1 MKTKNKI
8 LLSTITALTLGAIS
22 ASAVCSA
29 AIDFT
34 NKELSKM
41 KLATDMNASDN
52 KITNL
57 KAPTDNTDAVT
68 KKYADD
74 AIELASYGYG
84 TIQYNNLTWLDRN
97 LGATRIPSSAT
108 DTSAG
113 TTGYLIQWG
122 RELDGHQHR
131 TLSNGTNGSDE
142 DASVDYKTN
151 TLATSA
157 QPGHSK
163 FITINADPENWLA
176 TPDANLWQGTNGV
189 NNPCPA
195 GYRLPTKDDF
205 NVDNFNNSADI
216 YAALK
221 LNYAGRR
228 YNLNG
233 SIAFVGEK
241 AFYWSSTVD
250 GEKTYVLYFRSN
262 DEFFTYPTLRA
273 NGLSVRCVK

>member
-1 MKTKNKI
+1 MNIKK
-8 LLSTITALTLGAIS
+8 TALTLSVS
-22 ASAVCSA
+22 ALMSGSVFAACSA
-29 AIDFT
+29 DIDMG
-34 NKELSKM
+34 NQ
-41 KLATDMNASDN
+41 

-57 KAPTDNTDAVT
+57 ATPTAYADAVT

-122 RELDGHQHR
+122 RDLDGHQFR
-131 TLSNGTNGSDE
+131 KLSNGTNGSDE

-262 DEFFTYPTLRA
+262 DEFFTYSTLRA